1 MTVEVRIPPNGR
13 ALKEAMAEKII
24 KSVWYEDIEHQPD
37 KIVVLVDVDGKQPGD
52 VVEPLKSGLS
62 RRLRQ
67 EINTRVLYA
76 YAQWHL
82 EAWYFADQT
91 NLSDYLHR
99 SLGSVDASKPDEIEN
114 PKLHLKNLLPQVYTS
129 RVSEEIA
136 SELKPQTIEGR
147 SPSFKGFVEAVKNGA
162 DHGGGA

>member
-1 MTVEVRIPPNGR
+1 
-13 ALKEAMAEKII
+13 MAEKII
-24 KSVWYEDIEHQPD
+24 KSVWYEDIEHRPD

-52 VVEPLKSGLS
+52 VVEPLKDGLS
-62 RRLRQ
+62 KRLRR

-76 YAQWHL
+76 FAQWHL

-91 NLSDYLHR
+91 NLRDYLHR
-99 SLGSVDASKPDEIEN
+99 DLGSVDASKPDEIEN
-114 PKLHLKNLLPQVYTS
+114 PKLHLKNLLPQFYTS
-129 RVSEEIA
+129 RVSGEIA
-136 SELKPQTIEGR
+136 GKLNPQTIQGR